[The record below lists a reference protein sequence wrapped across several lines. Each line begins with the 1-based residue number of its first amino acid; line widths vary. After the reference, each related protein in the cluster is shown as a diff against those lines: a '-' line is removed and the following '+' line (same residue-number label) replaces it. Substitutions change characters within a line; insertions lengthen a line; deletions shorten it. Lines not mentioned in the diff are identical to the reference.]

1 MSDILSQEEIDA
13 LMSTIE
19 DIGDQDSVGSS
30 PSWGSDN
37 GDDAFGASSHVEI
50 DPSTALSVSQT
61 RKVTLYD
68 FRRPD
73 RVSKEQIRSLR
84 NLHDKFAR
92 NFSSDLSG
100 FLRTITDISLLSVD
114 QMTYGE
120 FLMSLPDPTS
130 FNIISMI
137 PLQGN
142 AVLEINPSLVFPIID
157 KLLGGQGLPLF
168 TTREMTSL
176 EQYIVDNI
184 INIVLK
190 DLEDAWKQIVPNIR
204 FKKEVTENSPHIVQV
219 VSQTEV
225 VVLIT
230 FEVRF
235 GEATG
240 MINICIPALVLEPV
254 LNQINSQDWMMGAS
268 HGRTGENSLR
278 LLSLLSN
285 INVKLIV
292 EVGQIQAQIGKVLE
306 LTEGDLIVLPK
317 KSDRPLNIYVN
328 NKLKY
333 YGEAGIYGSK
343 KAIKLTYILTEDD
356 YIEVQ

>member
-19 DIGDQDSVGSS
+19 DIDDSGDGSGDGSAPSAVDIDARHALRVS
-30 PSWGSDN
+30 PS
-37 GDDAFGASSHVEI
+37 
-50 DPSTALSVSQT
+50 
-61 RKVTLYD
+61 RRVTLYD

-92 NFSSDLSG
+92 NFSSDLSS

-157 KLLGGQGLPLF
+157 KLLGGQGSPLF

-176 EQYIVDNI
+176 EKYIVDNV

-190 DLEDAWKQIVPNIR
+190 DLEEAWKQIVPNIR
-204 FKKEVTENSPHIVQV
+204 FKKEVSENSPHIVQV

-254 LNQINSQDWMMGAS
+254 LSKINSQDWMMSAT
-268 HGRTGENSLR
+268 HGRTGENSLQM
-278 LLSLLSN
+278 LSLVSDIKVTLF
-285 INVKLIV
+285 V
-292 EVGQIQAQIGKVLE
+292 EVGQLQAQLGKIIDLE
-306 LTEGDLIVLPK
+306 EGDLIVLPK
-317 KSDRPLNIYVN
+317 KSDRPLSVYVN

-343 KAIKLTYILTEDD
+343 KAVKLTYILTEDD
-356 YIEVQ
+356 YNEIS

>member
-19 DIGDQDSVGSS
+19 DIGEQDDIDGPSDPMQTIDIDAGRALKVS
-30 PSWGSDN
+30 PN
-37 GDDAFGASSHVEI
+37 RRVA
-50 DPSTALSVSQT
+50 
-61 RKVTLYD
+61 LYD

-157 KLLGGQGLPLF
+157 KLLGGQGSPLF

-176 EQYIVDNI
+176 EKYIVDNV

-204 FKKEVTENSPHIVQV
+204 FKKEVSENSPHIVQV

-235 GEATG
+235 GEASG
-240 MINICIPALVLEPV
+240 MINICIPALVLEPI
-254 LNQINSQDWMMGAS
+254 LSKINSQDWMMGTS
-268 HGRTGENSLR
+268 HGRIGENSLQM
-278 LLSLLSN
+278 LSLVSDIKVTLF
-285 INVKLIV
+285 V
-292 EVGQIQAQIGKVLE
+292 EVGQLQAQLGKIIDLE
-306 LTEGDLIVLPK
+306 EGDLIVLPK
-317 KSDRPLNIYVN
+317 KSDRPLSVYIN

-343 KAIKLTYILTEDD
+343 KAVKLTYILTEDD
-356 YIEVQ
+356 YTELS